1 MGLFQTNRDAS
12 PVTGGMNRRASVILS
27 VFALFIASLS
37 LPFADLSAAA
47 IPAAFLLLF
56 YVAVCSRRL
65 WNILTV
71 FFVLGL
77 SVSLFASVAPGLVIL
92 ALYVALASGSYLIL
106 SCKKPV
112 FALFASAIAFGA
124 AALLSKGSLARA
136 LPSLFPLPAYLFL
149 SIAYAKR
156 ERRSIV
162 LVAAQAGFLAVA
174 LALAI
179 TYFLKTYGSL
189 DRDTILSV
197 MDGFRENLTAS
208 AKALRDELQQSFAE
222 TGVTPPA
229 VWEQLTSNDTLESII
244 RQVTILLPGLVTAVC
259 GVVAFFGQS
268 LLLSLLQNENDD
280 YAKTPDAIL
289 LLLGIPS
296 AVVYLVSSALTL
308 LLNSGTLA
316 YAVAE
321 NFCII
326 LLLPFFFSGLQRV
339 IGLFLLAPKGGRMF
353 FLIFFL
359 ALCCC
364 LSVGAVELLA
374 LYAAFDT
381 VFAPIR
387 RKLFKARFSSDDKRD
402 D

>member
-1 MGLFQTNRDAS
+1 M
-12 PVTGGMNRRASVILS
+12 
-27 VFALFIASLS
+27 
-37 LPFADLSAAA
+37 
-47 IPAAFLLLF
+47 
-56 YVAVCSRRL
+56 
-65 WNILTV
+65 
-71 FFVLGL
+71 
-77 SVSLFASVAPGLVIL
+77 
-92 ALYVALASGSYLIL
+92 
-106 SCKKPV
+106 
-112 FALFASAIAFGA
+112 
-124 AALLSKGSLARA
+124 
-136 LPSLFPLPAYLFL
+136 
-149 SIAYAKR
+149 
-156 ERRSIV
+156 
-162 LVAAQAGFLAVA
+162 
-174 LALAI
+174 
-179 TYFLKTYGSL
+179 
-189 DRDTILSV
+189 
-197 MDGFRENLTAS
+197 
-208 AKALRDELQQSFAE
+208 
-222 TGVTPPA
+222 
-229 VWEQLTSNDTLESII
+229 
-244 RQVTILLPGLVTAVC
+244 
-259 GVVAFFGQS
+259 AFFGQS
-268 LLLSLLQNENDD
+268 LLLSFLQNENDD

-308 LLNSGTLA
+308 FLNSGTLP

-387 RKLFKARFSSDDKRD
+387 RKLFKARFSSDNKRD